1 MNYSYLLSG
10 ITLSEEKMLKNG
22 FKQDENGA
30 FVFKKNLAGSLQMV
44 VKISGGK
51 LDVDVLDCVVGKRC
65 ASFAN
70 GHSGSALRAEV
81 REIVQRLL
89 NDCSSNL

>member
-10 ITLSEEKMLKNG
+10 ITLSEEKMLRNG
-22 FKQDENGA
+22 FVRDDKGV
-30 FVFKKNLAGSLQMV
+30 FVYKNNLAGSLQLV
-44 VKISGGK
+44 LKISNGK

-65 ASFAN
+65 ASFSN

-89 NDCSSNL
+89 NDCRAN